1 MQREYQPKWLKM
13 FRKIS
18 RAKLR
23 RKKTGARILHV
34 TSTDIV
40 GVEISITQVFFF
52 ACSLV
57 EKDDSLLSGSRETV
71 PLSLNTQILNDGPN
85 ADKNTKCHD

>member
-23 RKKTGARILHV
+23 RKKKGARILHV

-52 ACSLV
+52 CLQFSRKRRLAL
-57 EKDDSLLSGSRETV
+57 ERLERDGATLS
-71 PLSLNTQILNDGPN
+71 
-85 ADKNTKCHD
+85 